1 MPDPTLRELMNVCAD
16 AAVVA
21 GRRSLGYFGL
31 KASQLGVEAKGDDTP
46 VTVADRLVE
55 DVCRAELSRRYPS
68 HTIKGEEREDH
79 VGDDRFTWFIDPI
92 DGTKSFVQG
101 VPLYGTL
108 VACLVDGV
116 SRVGAIYLPAL
127 NELMVAADGEGCWH
141 DGRRSRC
148 SKVTDIAEATI
159 TAGSITR
166 AIDRSDAYRDLADR
180 AKLNRGWGDAFGYA
194 LVATGR
200 SEAMIDP
207 KISPWDCAA
216 MPPIFR
222 EAGGWCGN
230 WDGQQDIHGP
240 DWLACA
246 AGLKDEVLAALQ
258 KHPNRDHWGS

>member
-1 MPDPTLRELMNVCAD
+1 MHVCAD
-16 AAVVA
+16 AAVA
-21 GRRSLGYFGL
+21 SGRRSLAYFGL
-31 KASQLGVEAKGDDTP
+31 SKSQLGIENKDDATP

-55 DVCRAELSRRYPS
+55 DACRDELSRRYPT
-68 HTIKGEEREDH
+68 HTIKGEERDDH
-79 VGDDRFTWFIDPI
+79 AGDPRFTWFIDPI

-108 VACLVDGV
+108 VACLIDGV

-127 NELMVAADGEGCWH
+127 NELIVAADGEGCWH
-141 DGRRSRC
+141 DGRRARC
-148 SKVTDIAEATI
+148 SDAKTIEESTI

-216 MPPIFR
+216 MPPIMR
-222 EAGGWCGN
+222 EAGGWAGN
-230 WDGQQDIHGP
+230 WDGGQDIYGP
-240 DWLACA
+240 DWVACT
-246 AGLKDEVLAALQ
+246 AGIKDEVLATLQ
-258 KHPNRDHWGS
+258 KHPKRDDWTF